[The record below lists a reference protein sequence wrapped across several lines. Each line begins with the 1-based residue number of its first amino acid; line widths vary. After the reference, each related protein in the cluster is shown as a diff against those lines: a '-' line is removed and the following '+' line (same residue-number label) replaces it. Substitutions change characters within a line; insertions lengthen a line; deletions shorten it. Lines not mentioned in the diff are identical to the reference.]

1 MRDASHLPGLRGHA
15 YAARSSYRQPARLIT
30 REGGEDLW
38 VDMQNDERA
47 VLGSAH
53 LSDLLID
60 PPLRGV
66 PRKIT
71 FPDGAV
77 FETTDHEA
85 IEALTGKT
93 TGSVLHH
100 YEGFNARLIGV
111 VFACLAAAWVLW
123 RYGLDIMAAA
133 AIAVTPPAVIE
144 QIDVGSMQTMD
155 FAMAEPSNLTDE
167 EKAEVEKIYLR
178 LVSSLPD
185 DIQDHHSFE
194 LLFRDM
200 PGMGPNAF
208 ALPGG
213 TMVMTD
219 EFVKDFSGD
228 VDVMAGVLGHEIGH
242 VVEQHGLKRIYRS
255 LSMYVLIAFLAGDVG
270 PILEDVVLEGN
281 VLLSLSFSRE
291 QETQADEFG
300 LKLSAASGFD
310 PAGLKRF
317 FIDLDGRFG
326 ASEPPQWKS
335 THPSSAARVEAID
348 KYIEGL

>member
-1 MRDASHLPGLRGHA
+1 MSNAPHLPGLRGHA
-15 YAARSSYRQPARLIT
+15 FAARSSYRQPARLVT

-47 VLGSAH
+47 VLASAY
-53 LSDLLID
+53 LSDLVID
-60 PPLRGV
+60 PPLGSA
-66 PRKIT
+66 PRKVT

-77 FETTDHEA
+77 FETTDHAA
-85 IEALTGKT
+85 IEALTGQT
-93 TGSVLHH
+93 RGSLLHH
-100 YEGFNARLIGV
+100 YEGFNSRLFGV
-111 VFACLAAAWVLW
+111 VALCLAAAWVLW

-144 QIDVGSMQTMD
+144 QIDVGTMQTMD
-155 FAMAEPSNLTDE
+155 FTMAAPSKLTDTQ
-167 EKAEVEKIYLR
+167 KRDVEKVYRR
-178 LVSSLPD
+178 LVNALPD
-185 DIQDHHSFE
+185 DVRRTHSFE
-194 LLFRDM
+194 LLFRDV
-200 PGMGPNAF
+200 PSMGPNAF

-219 EFVKDFSGD
+219 AFVKDFPD
-228 VDVMAGVLGHEIGH
+228 TDVMAGVLGHEIGH

-281 VLLSLSFSRE
+281 VLLSLSFSRA
-291 QETQADEFG
+291 QETEADEFG
-300 LKLSAASGFD
+300 LKLSKASGFD

-317 FIDLDGRFG
+317 FKELDGRFG
-326 ASEPPQWKS
+326 DSEPPQWKS

-348 KYIEGL
+348 AYIDGL

>member
-1 MRDASHLPGLRGHA
+1 MSNASQLPGLQGHA
-15 YAARSSYRQPARLIT
+15 YAARTSYRQPARLIT
-30 REGGEDLW
+30 REGGEDLR
-38 VDMQNDERA
+38 VDIQNDERA
-47 VLGSAH
+47 VLGSAL
-53 LSDLLID
+53 LSELLID
-60 PPLRGV
+60 PPLGTA
-66 PRKIT
+66 PRKVT

-77 FETTDHEA
+77 FETTDHDA
-85 IEALTGKT
+85 IERLTGQT
-93 TGSVLHH
+93 RGSLLHH

-111 VFACLAAAWVLW
+111 VAVCLAAAWVLW
-123 RYGLDIMAAA
+123 RYGLDLMAAA

-155 FAMAEPSNLTDE
+155 YTMASPSKLSDE
-167 EKAEVEKIYLR
+167 EKEQVRKVYRR
-178 LVSSLPD
+178 LVSSLPED
-185 DIQDHHSFE
+185 LQQEHTFE

-219 EFVKDFSGD
+219 DFVSDFPD
-228 VDVMAGVLGHEIGH
+228 TDVMAGVLGHEIGH

-281 VLLSLSFSRE
+281 VLLSLSFSRA
-291 QETQADEFG
+291 QETSADEFG
-300 LKLSAASGFD
+300 LRLSDAAGFD

-317 FIDLDGRFG
+317 FKELDGRFG
-326 ASEPPQWKS
+326 DREPPQWKS
-335 THPSSAARVEAID
+335 THPSSAERVKAID
-348 KYIEGL
+348 TYIDGL

>member
-1 MRDASHLPGLRGHA
+1 MGDAPQLPGLRGHA
-15 YAARSSYRQPARLIT
+15 FAARTSYRQPARLVT

-38 VDMQNDERA
+38 VDIQNDERA

-53 LSDLLID
+53 LSELKID
-60 PPLRGV
+60 APLGSL
-66 PRKIT
+66 PRKLT
-71 FPDGAV
+71 FPDGTV
-77 FETTDHEA
+77 FETTDHAA
-85 IEALTGKT
+85 IEALTGQT
-93 TGSVLHH
+93 RGSILHH
-100 YEGFNARLIGV
+100 YEGFNRRLFGV
-111 VFACLAAAWVLW
+111 VALCLAAAWVLW
-123 RYGLDIMAAA
+123 RYGLDIMASA

-144 QIDVGSMQTMD
+144 QIDVGSLQTID
-155 FAMAEPSNLTDE
+155 FAMAEPSRLTDDQ
-167 EKAEVEKIYLR
+167 KTEVEKIYHR

-185 DIQDHHSFE
+185 DVQQEHSFD
-194 LLFRDM
+194 LLFRNV

-219 EFVKDFSGD
+219 AFVEDFPDAD
-228 VDVMAGVLGHEIGH
+228 VIAGVLGHEIGH

-281 VLLSLSFSRE
+281 VLLSLSFSRA

-300 LKLSAASGFD
+300 LRLSNAAGFD

-317 FIDLDGRFG
+317 FKDLDGRFG
-326 ASEPPQWKS
+326 GSEPPQWKS
-335 THPSSAARVEAID
+335 THPSSAERVDAIEE
-348 KYIEGL
+348 YINGL

>member
-1 MRDASHLPGLRGHA
+1 MSNAPHLPGLRGHA

-53 LSDLLID
+53 LSELQID
-60 PPLRGV
+60 PPLGGV

-85 IEALTGKT
+85 IEALTGRT
-93 TGSVLHH
+93 AGSILHS
-100 YEGFNARLIGV
+100 YEGFNRRLIGV
-111 VFACLAAAWVLW
+111 VIACLAAGWVLW

-155 FAMAEPSNLTDE
+155 YTMAEPSNLTDD
-167 EKAEVEKIYLR
+167 EKAQAERVYRR
-178 LVSSLPD
+178 LVNALPE
-185 DIQDHHSFE
+185 DIQQAHSFE

-219 EFVKDFSGD
+219 DFVADFPD
-228 VDVMAGVLGHEIGH
+228 ADVMAGVLGHEIGH

-291 QETQADEFG
+291 QETRADQFG
-300 LKLSAASGFD
+300 LKLAAASGFD

-326 ASEPPQWKS
+326 GSEPPQWQS
-335 THPSSAARVEAID
+335 THPSNAARVEAID
-348 KYIEGL
+348 KFIDDL